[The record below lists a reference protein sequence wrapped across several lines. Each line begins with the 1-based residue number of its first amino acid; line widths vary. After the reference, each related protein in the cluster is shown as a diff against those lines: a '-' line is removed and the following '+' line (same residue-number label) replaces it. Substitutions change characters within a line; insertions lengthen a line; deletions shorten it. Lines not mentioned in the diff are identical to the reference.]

1 MPVAVLTD
9 SAAALPK
16 AVAAEAGIDVVPMWL
31 TIGGTTVHDGELG
44 LEELIARFDEGV
56 STSGPT
62 PGEFVEKL
70 ENAGT
75 DDGAVVIT
83 VASTMSATSQAAELA
98 RQMVD
103 GGGERVRVVDSGT
116 AAGAQGLVALA
127 AARVATS
134 GGDLDAVEAA
144 ARRAASRVRLVATI
158 PSLEWLAKG
167 GRVPDA
173 AAWAARWLNVHPMFE
188 FRGGAAHP
196 MRPVLSERAALQRI
210 VARFGNDV
218 GDRRARVA
226 ALHALAEPVAE
237 ELLTLADARATVID
251 SYVAPF
257 SAVMVAHTGPGVVGL
272 AWCEDDGPSARR
284 SHEHVP
290 TDPQPARQRE
300 HLPGSRARH

>member
-1 MPVAVLTD
+1 VLTD

-16 AVAAEAGIDVVPMWL
+16 DVAAEAGIDVVPMWL

-44 LEELIARFDEGV
+44 LEELVARFDEGV

-62 PGEFVEKL
+62 PGEFVDKL
-70 ENAGT
+70 EAAGT
-75 DDGAVVIT
+75 AEGAVIVT

-103 GGGERVRVVDSGT
+103 VDRVRVVDSGT

-127 AARVATS
+127 AARVAGN
-134 GGDLDAVEAA
+134 GGDVDAVEAA
-144 ARRAASRVRLVATI
+144 ARRATSRVRLVATI

-210 VARFGNDV
+210 VARFANDV
-218 GDRRARVA
+218 SDRPSRVA

-237 ELLTLADARATVID
+237 ELLALADTRATVVD

-272 AWCEDDGPSARR
+272 AWCEDDAPSA
-284 SHEHVP
+284 
-290 TDPQPARQRE
+290 
-300 HLPGSRARH
+300 